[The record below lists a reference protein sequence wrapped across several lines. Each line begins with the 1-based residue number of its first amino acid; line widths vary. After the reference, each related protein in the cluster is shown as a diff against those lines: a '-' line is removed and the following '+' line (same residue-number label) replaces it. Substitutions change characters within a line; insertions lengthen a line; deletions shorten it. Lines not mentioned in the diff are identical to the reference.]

1 MKNNFKEFLDTSTIH
16 GLSWISSTT
25 KYVRLVWTSVV
36 IGGFS
41 LAIILIQEAFYNWD
55 QSPISTTVESL
66 PISHLTFP
74 NVTVCPPKNSFLNL
88 NFDIEESKN
97 IKLDDKTRDEL
108 YEYAMDVIQNEFFDE
123 LMSNLSKIEEKN
135 RFHNWYKGYSAIKHP
150 FFDMAT
156 NQLTYLVITNAPA
169 GNISTKMFENR
180 FDPNWVD
187 GNLKVVVK
195 INYPQSVFDLN
206 ESGENVSVTFNLKK
220 NTLTEFKD
228 DDKMTWKI
236 GSKEEAL
243 DSFALYFNKTFSTK
257 GVVPYILDVIY
268 TNRIELD
275 RKLSDMSDL
284 EIQQMPG
291 FRLTWSY
298 DKQISEKS
306 QDSIEAVEGL
316 KDNFAR

>member
-1 MKNNFKEFLDTSTIH
+1 MKHNFKEFLDTSTIH
-16 GLSWISSTT
+16 GLSWISNTT
-25 KYVRLVWTSVV
+25 KYVRLFWTSVV

-135 RFHNWYKGYSAIKHP
+135 RFYNWYKGYSAIMYP
-150 FFDMAT
+150 YFDMAT

-195 INYPQSVFDLN
+195 IDYPQSVFEINDR
-206 ESGENVSVTFNLKK
+206 GENVSLTFNLKK

-228 DDKMTWKI
+228 EDKMAWMTGI
-236 GSKEEAL
+236 NKEAI
-243 DSFALYFNKTFSTK
+243 DSFTEYYNKTCSTK
-257 GVVPYILDVIY
+257 GVSAQYLISSN
-268 TNRIELD
+268 TNGLELD
-275 RKLSDMSDL
+275 RKLSDLSDL
-284 EIQQMPG
+284 EIKKMPG

-298 DKQISEKS
+298 DKQISENS
-306 QDSIEAVEGL
+306 LQDIVVREL